1 MKKSLSAIS
10 ALTLLA
16 AVLIPALFAES
27 APVNSTIQ
35 IITPASASANADA
48 SEKEEVVY
56 GILNADG
63 TVDGIYVV
71 NIFDGGTFTDHGDY
85 SETMNLTDASKL
97 TRTGDVIAMQSDA
110 KRFSYQGT
118 LVSDDLPWTIAI
130 GYVLNGTGI
139 AASELAGKSGA
150 LEIKLSITQN
160 TAFAGSSFENYA
172 LQVTVTLD
180 ETLCENIKAGGA
192 TAAEAAGS
200 RQLSYIVMPGKTAD
214 ISITADVDRFEM
226 DPITINGIKMV
237 FDLDIDMSE
246 YTDQFSEL
254 AEAAKSLD
262 DGAGKL
268 WDGAAKLADGINSYT
283 DGLKTYKDGLSASV
297 KGAGDVKTGTAS
309 LSDGLSQ
316 LTAQNATLVM
326 GALAIQ
332 QATFDAVNRQLAET
346 GVPTLT
352 PENYGAVLSSVPT
365 MAAVKTQL
373 DSAVQFT
380 QGIIQYTDGVY
391 RLSSGANE
399 LSGGTAGLYDGLVK
413 INASAQHLYGAAVE
427 LNNAVKE
434 LKNGLS
440 DYKNGAKALRD
451 GTADMDKEAIAK
463 IDEVLSELT
472 GGDAAIKSFVSE
484 KNTTVTAVQFLLK
497 TAAVETDKTE
507 MTEPVQTV
515 TQTFWDRVLDLFGIK
530 R

>member
-326 GALAIQ
+326 GA
-332 QATFDAVNRQLAET
+332 DRK
-346 GVPTLT
+346 
-352 PENYGAVLSSVPT
+352 SV
-365 MAAVKTQL
+365 V
-373 DSAVQFT
+373 
-380 QGIIQYTDGVY
+380 
-391 RLSSGANE
+391 
-399 LSGGTAGLYDGLVK
+399 
-413 INASAQHLYGAAVE
+413 
-427 LNNAVKE
+427 
-434 LKNGLS
+434 
-440 DYKNGAKALRD
+440 
-451 GTADMDKEAIAK
+451 
-463 IDEVLSELT
+463 
-472 GGDAAIKSFVSE
+472 
-484 KNTTVTAVQFLLK
+484 
-497 TAAVETDKTE
+497 
-507 MTEPVQTV
+507 
-515 TQTFWDRVLDLFGIK
+515 
-530 R
+530 